1 MNLRQLILIT
11 AVASSF
17 GSAAHATLVAA
28 PPPFNSSDFS
38 VIEGQGVYTVVNNS
52 SDWSVFRFVV
62 QNAEAATGSAHTTQ
76 LGWTPSTVSFAPFKD
91 SNDSTRAIVDAG
103 FQYWNQTGTR
113 SLDVQ
118 AGTSSSNFT
127 FVGPVQSHFEIYATD
142 QIGEVQTVFGFTTA
156 VPEPSTWAMMILG
169 FAGIGAMTYHRR
181 KSAAL
186 VA

>member
-1 MNLRQLILIT
+1 MESQPTHLTQVLPGSALRQLILIT

-76 LGWTPSTVSFAPFKD
+76 LGWTPSTVSFAPFVQ
-91 SNDSTRAIVDAG
+91 R
-103 FQYWNQTGTR
+103 FER
-113 SLDVQ
+113 LD
-118 AGTSSSNFT
+118 
-127 FVGPVQSHFEIYATD
+127 
-142 QIGEVQTVFGFTTA
+142 
-156 VPEPSTWAMMILG
+156 
-169 FAGIGAMTYHRR
+169 
-181 KSAAL
+181 
-186 VA
+186 